1 MKRTWWKR
9 LVTRRPRTAVQHRSY
24 RLRLEPLEE
33 RCQPSVTGFRP
44 GDEVGNNPT
53 NIYQGVSFFTSST
66 EGTTPADVAG
76 GDLLRFSAVAYGD
89 GISKP
94 SMGGGA
100 PTFIASPRTVSNDV
114 SNQAT
119 TLFGPTDTNTIDGNG
134 LSDFGYT
141 WGQFLDH
148 DMDLTPDGGAAFN
161 IPADPTHNAAN
172 PPTDPFGPADLLFTR
187 AKSDP
192 NTGTSTSNPL
202 QQINVNTSYLDLSQ
216 VYGSTQT
223 VADALRVTNSNGSL
237 GYLLKTSDNGL
248 LLPLNNLDYF
258 TQDQLTA
265 LNMANDAHLVD
276 STQLFAAGDVRANEN
291 IELMALQTLFVRNHN
306 RIAGELA
313 QQDPTQFGLSSWT
326 DETLYQEARKL
337 NIATEQMITYQYYL
351 PDVLGPTALPAY
363 TGYDPTVDASIATEF
378 STVGFRFGH
387 SLLNNSV
394 NRDNNDGTPIGSTT
408 LQLSQDFFDPNLV
421 NPAGGDVTVMDA
433 SGNTSTVPATDIGP
447 ILKGDADGTAQAMDA
462 MAVESIRSLLFGDG
476 GNGGQDL
483 IARDLWR
490 AHDDGIGTY
499 NRVAAYY
506 NNIYHNVPQIT
517 NDATQGFDQL
527 TSDPT
532 LQQELATAYN
542 SKPGFQAN
550 GKTAGDIDPFAAGI
564 AQDHVPGSDLGPL
577 FTDILVDQFSRL
589 ATGDQYFYLNET
601 FTPAEQAIL
610 GQANTLGGVIAA
622 NTSITLLQSDVFL
635 NPTLSQQNAQQKGD
649 YTSTTG
655 RTELTGSPTGT
666 LLSMSLYNNLITALD
681 PNNTGTTVLVDA
693 NGNQLSD
700 AFFQSYAN
708 VQSYL
713 KSKNTGT
720 AMGFKLSLQLL
731 TAEFNVLLNNVDA
744 TSSIYVPAVT
754 LPGTTTTLS
763 STLQSSLITNGVST
777 ASGVANIQNILKASI
792 AELQLGVSGD
802 TTFEEA
808 LKDCLDGINNNE
820 AIFIL

>member
-1 MKRTWWKR
+1 
-9 LVTRRPRTAVQHRSY
+9 
-24 RLRLEPLEE
+24 
-33 RCQPSVTGFRP
+33 VTGFRP
-44 GDEVGNNPT
+44 VDEVGNNPT

-76 GDLLRFSAVAYGD
+76 GDLLRFSGIAYGD

-114 SNQAT
+114 ANQAT
-119 TLFGPTDTNTIDGNG
+119 TLFGPTDVNTVNGNG

-172 PPTDPFGPADLLFTR
+172 PPADPFGPADLLFTR
-187 AKSDP
+187 SKTDS

-216 VYGSTQT
+216 VYGSTQK
-223 VADALRVTNSNGSL
+223 VADALRVTNADGSL

-306 RIAGELA
+306 RIATELA
-313 QQDPTQFGLSSWT
+313 TMDPTQFGFTSWS
-326 DETLYQEARKL
+326 DENLYQEARKL

-351 PDVLGPTALPAY
+351 PDLLGPTAMPTY
-363 TGYDPTVDASIATEF
+363 SGYDPTVDASIATEF

-421 NPAGGDVTVMDA
+421 NPAGGDVTVVDA

-462 MAVESIRSLLFGDG
+462 MAVESIRNLLFGDG

-483 IARDLWR
+483 IARDIWR

-499 NRVAAYY
+499 NQVASYY
-506 NNIYHNVPQIT
+506 NGIFHNVPPIT

-527 TSDPT
+527 TSDPA
-532 LQQELATAYN
+532 LQQALATAYN
-542 SKPGFQAN
+542 SKAGFQAN

-564 AQDHVPGSDLGPL
+564 SQDHVPGSDLGPL

-589 ATGDQYFYLNET
+589 ATGDQYFYLNES
-601 FTPAEQAIL
+601 FTPAEQGIL
-610 GQANTLGGVIAA
+610 GEANTLGKVIAV
-622 NTSITLLQSDVFL
+622 NTTATLLQSDVFI
-635 NPTLSQQNAQQKGD
+635 NPTLAAQNALGKGF
-649 YTSTTG
+649 YTNKNGEAALTGSTTG
-655 RTELTGSPTGT
+655 TTLTS
-666 LLSMSLYNNLITALD
+666 SLYTSLIKALD
-681 PNNTGTTVLVDA
+681 PNNTGTTALVDA
-693 NGNQLSD
+693 NGNHVADTFFLS
-700 AFFQSYAN
+700 FAN
-708 VQSYL
+708 VQSFL
-713 KSKNTGT
+713 QGGASNM
-720 AMGFKLSLQLL
+720 AFKLSQQLL
-731 TAEFNVLLNNVDA
+731 TTEFDVLLGKVDA
-744 TSSIYVPAVT
+744 TTNISVPAT
-754 LPGTTTTLS
+754 SLS
-763 STLQSSLITNGVST
+763 LTEQNSLITNGVST
-777 ASGVANIQNILKASI
+777 ASGVANIQNILNASI
-792 AELQLGVSGD
+792 AQLNSSSPD
-802 TTFEEA
+802 ATFEQA
-808 LKDCLDGINNNE
+808 LQDSLAAINNNQS
-820 AIFIL
+820 IFIL